1 MDFSIWMQSPSDWSI
16 LFISALL
23 IGISKT
29 GIQGISMLA
38 VPLMAINFGAKP
50 STGLVLPILCMA
62 DLVAV
67 LYYRR
72 IAEWKYVLK
81 LLPSA
86 LAGFA
91 VALLVDRLI
100 PPEGFKRL
108 MGACLFAVLIIMFWS
123 EWKGKDNKLSACWW
137 YGPAFGLLGGFTTMI
152 GNAAGPVMAIYLLS
166 VKMPKINFIGTNA
179 WFFLVI
185 NYLKIPVQVLAWD
198 NITVT
203 TLMLDLC
210 TLPFVIIGGVLGI
223 ALVKKLPEKEFRYFT
238 TAVTCVSVFMLLI

>member
-50 STGLVLPILCMA
+50 STGLILPILCMA

-72 IAEWKYVLK
+72 IAEWKYILK

-108 MGACLFAVLIIMFWS
+108 MGGCLFVVLLIMFWS
-123 EWKGKDNKLSACWW
+123 EWKGKDNKLSTYWW
-137 YGPAFGLLGGFTTMI
+137 YGPAFGLH
-152 GNAAGPVMAIYLLS
+152 NNYDPYAGPVHTS
-166 VKMPKINFIGTNA
+166 
-179 WFFLVI
+179 
-185 NYLKIPVQVLAWD
+185 
-198 NITVT
+198 
-203 TLMLDLC
+203 
-210 TLPFVIIGGVLGI
+210 
-223 ALVKKLPEKEFRYFT
+223 FRYYRWHFRRGDGQET
-238 TAVTCVSVFMLLI
+238 SGKGIPLLHNGSDLRIGVYVTDIVITNYTIAR